1 MKSKYENSSVRE
13 NLAREIASEGIV
25 LLKNENEML
34 PFGKETVA
42 VFGRTQVDTIK
53 CGTGSA
59 FCESEYCV
67 NIIDGMENA
76 GICIY
81 APLAERYRVWCAE
94 NTIATYG
101 VWGSG
106 SHIMPEMHLTEDEIR
121 ELSGKADKAVFVV
134 GRTAGEND
142 DSSPTD
148 GDFRLSPDERFL
160 FETLRKYFNK
170 IAVIINS
177 GNLIDISFTKYDEVT
192 AVVMLNLPGM
202 EGGNALGDVLSG
214 KVSPS
219 GKLTDTI
226 AKRYVDYSTAEYFGQ
241 KSGTIQNYYED
252 IFVGYRYFETFD
264 DVTHRVLY
272 HFGHGLSY
280 TTFEKKL
287 VSFECT
293 GVLGEVKVKIS
304 VKNTGAKYS
313 GKDIVMVY
321 SSAPKEALA
330 PKYEL
335 RAFEKTRLLAPG
347 EEEMLEISFR
357 TEEIASFC
365 DTGDD
370 AWYIASGEYKFYYG
384 ASTASLELAGTF
396 TNAERHIVKKCTH
409 IPTELCERLT
419 ADGRYEQLD
428 AIPPDTT
435 NGIPVGYGAALSIEA
450 DQFEK
455 PSERMLDFLE
465 RVREKFTQKGEE
477 IGENIRIYRLN
488 ITTGGFYTMRL
499 SADVMPKRVINNGIP
514 LPAFE
519 SYFSEDGAEIILS
532 PGTNV
537 FLFEGEER
545 APLVSFEFEKEDE
558 TVYVKSE
565 GTSLLECGKFTEC
578 ALYVIAREFED
589 EEGLIKHGRGLF
601 RMHTP
606 GRYAM
611 YKLEVEKPGFYDF
624 TLRYSTYHDERD
636 LAKTYSFMVSNV
648 TQTIESVT
656 LEKTTEEDAPFVF
669 RTAAPIRLALPAG
682 EAYLKV
688 ISKTKNTPHLAY
700 MEITP
705 STRKVHIE
713 EEAGTDFDAENIPLE
728 YNENSCGYFPRK
740 ELPEI
745 AGKYDFRNVLSGEIT
760 LDELVA
766 DFSDEELAALSCGNK
781 NGHIGRVSARGIPEC
796 YWSDGSVG
804 YRQNFNVTVYPSSTM
819 MASTWNKELAREFG
833 RSIGCEGNLYNAD
846 VWLAPAINIHR
857 DPCCGRN
864 FEYMSEDPYV
874 TGAIAS
880 EIVKGVQEHSVAATV
895 KHFAANNTEYQRMK
909 SNSRVSARAL
919 REIYMKAFE
928 IIIKEAKPYAI
939 MTSYNH
945 INGIKVSENPLFVE
959 QIMRNEFGFDGLVM
973 SDFSNDSDH
982 VRELAATQ
990 DLKMNFGD
998 PRTVCQK
1005 LSEGKLS
1012 RETVRAC
1019 VKRVLELIIKT
1030 TCVNSEV
1037 K

>member
-1 MKSKYENSSVRE
+1 MSCKYENSSVRE
-13 NLAREIASEGIV
+13 RLAREIASEGIV

-34 PFGKETVA
+34 PFGKEKVA

-67 NIIDGMENA
+67 NILEGMENA
-76 GICIY
+76 GINIY
-81 APLAERYRVWCAE
+81 APLAEKYRVWCAE

-106 SHIMPEMHLTEDEIR
+106 SHVMPEMPVSEDEIR
-121 ELSGKADKAVFVV
+121 EAAEVCEKAVFVV

-148 GDFRLSPDERFL
+148 GDFRLSPKEREIY
-160 FETLRKYFNK
+160 ETLRKHFGK

-177 GNLIDISFTKYDEVT
+177 GNLIDSSFTKYEEAK
-192 AVVMLNLPGM
+192 AVIMLNLPGM

-214 KVSPS
+214 KVCPS

-226 AKRYVDYSTAEYFGQ
+226 AKRYVDYPTAEYFGR
-241 KSGTIQNYYED
+241 KAGLIQNYYED
-252 IFVGYRYFETFD
+252 IFVGYRYFETFS
-264 DVTHRVLY
+264 DVTHIVLY

-280 TTFEKKL
+280 TAFKKKVL
-287 VSFECT
+287 SFECT
-293 GVLGEVKVKIS
+293 GIDGEVKVKVS
-304 VKNTGAKYS
+304 VKNTGEKYA
-313 GKDIVMVY
+313 GKEVVMIY
-321 SSAPKEALA
+321 SSAPEAARA

-335 RAFEKTRLLAPG
+335 RAFEKTKLLAPG
-347 EEEMLEISFR
+347 EEQTLEISFP
-357 TEEIASFC
+357 TEDIASFC
-365 DTGDD
+365 DPHYTVKDE
-370 AWYIASGEYKFYYG
+370 WQIVSGEYKFYYG
-384 ASTASLELAGTF
+384 ASTAELELAGTLLN
-396 TNAERHIVKKCTH
+396 TKHRVVKKCAH

-419 ADGRYEQLD
+419 SEGRYEKLD
-428 AIPPDTT
+428 AIPPDTS
-435 NGIPVGYGAALSIEA
+435 NGIPVGPYAALEIE
-450 DQFEK
+450 
-455 PSERMLDFLE
+455 
-465 RVREKFTQKGEE
+465 GEQYAE
-477 IGENIRIYRLN
+477 MTEETAEGFAECEVSTENMRLYRLN
-488 ITTGGFYTMRL
+488 VAAAGTYKL
-499 SADVMPKRVINNGIP
+499 KLKADKMPKEAYLGLHP
-514 LPAFE
+514 LAYFE
-519 SYFSEDGAEIILS
+519 NYFSEDGAEIILP
-532 PGTNV
+532 PGKV
-537 FLFEGEER
+537 EFSFEGEDE
-545 APLVSFEFEKEDE
+545 APLVSFEFEKLDE
-558 TVYVKSE
+558 TVYIKE
-565 GTSLLECGKFTEC
+565 KGTSLLECGKFTEC
-578 ALYVIAREFED
+578 ALYVIARQFED
-589 EEGLIKHGRGLF
+589 EDGLMKHGRGLF

-611 YKLEVEKPGFYDF
+611 YKLEVEKAGYYDL
-624 TLRYSTYHDERD
+624 TLRYSTYHDTRD

-656 LEKTTEEDAPFVF
+656 LEKTTEEDAPFSF

-682 EAYLKV
+682 EAYLKIV
-688 ISKTKNTPHLAY
+688 SKTTKTPHLAY
-700 MEITP
+700 IEIKP
-705 STRKVHIE
+705 STRKVYIE
-713 EEAGTDFDAENIPLE
+713 EEQEESFDAENIPLE
-728 YNENSCGYFPRK
+728 ASSPEGIYPRK
-740 ELPEI
+740 PLPAI

-760 LDELVA
+760 LDEFV
-766 DFSDEELAALSCGNK
+766 SDLSDAELAALSCGNK
-781 NGHIGRVSARGIPEC
+781 NGHIGRLSARGIPEC

-804 YRQNFNVTVYPSSTM
+804 FRQNYKVTVYPSSTM
-819 MASTWNKELAREFG
+819 VAATWNKELAREFG

-874 TGAIAS
+874 TGAIAA
-880 EIVKGVQEHSVAATV
+880 EIVKGAQEFSVAATV

-928 IIIKEAKPYAI
+928 IIIKEAKTYAI

-990 DLKMNFGD
+990 DLKMHFGD
-998 PRTVCQK
+998 PRTVCK
-1005 LSEGKLS
+1005 HLAEGTLS

-1019 VKRVLELIIKT
+1019 VKRVLELIMKT

>member
-1 MKSKYENSSVRE
+1 MKCKYENSSVRE
-13 NLAREIASEGIV
+13 KLAREIASEGIV

-34 PFGKETVA
+34 PFGSETVA

-59 FCESEYCV
+59 FCESEYSV
-67 NIIDGMENA
+67 SILDGMENA
-76 GICIY
+76 GICVY
-81 APLAERYRVWCAE
+81 APLAEKYRAWCAE

-106 SHIMPEMHLTEDEIR
+106 SHVMPEMPLSEDEIA
-121 ELSGKADKAVFVV
+121 EVASAAEKAVFVV

-148 GDFRLSPDERFL
+148 GDYRLSPDERAIY
-160 FETLRKYFNK
+160 ESLRRHFSK

-177 GNLIDISFTKYDEVT
+177 GNLIDISFTKYEEAR

-214 KVSPS
+214 KVCPS

-226 AKRYVDYSTAEYFGQ
+226 AKRYVDYPTAEYFGQ
-241 KSGTIQNYYED
+241 KAGLIQNYYED
-252 IFVGYRYFETFD
+252 IFVGYRYFETFGD
-264 DVTHRVLY
+264 MTHRVLY
-272 HFGHGLSY
+272 HFGHGISY
-280 TTFEKKL
+280 TTFEKRL

-293 GVLGEVKVKIS
+293 GADGEVNVKIA
-304 VKNTGAKYS
+304 VKNTGAKYA
-313 GKDIVMVY
+313 GKEVVMVY
-321 SSAPKEALA
+321 SSAPAAARA

-347 EEEMLEISFR
+347 EEETLEISFP
-357 TEEIASFC
+357 TADIASFC
-365 DTGDD
+365 DSDFGEQD
-370 AWYIASGEYKFYYG
+370 AWQIFPGEYSFYYG
-384 ASTASLELAGTF
+384 ASAAELMLAGTF
-396 TNAERHIVKKCTH
+396 ANEKCHIVQRCAH
-409 IPTELCERLT
+409 IPTELDERLT
-419 ADGRYEQLD
+419 AEGSYEKLD
-428 AIPPDTT
+428 AIPPDIS
-435 NGIPVGYGAALSIEA
+435 NGIPVGPSAALDIGAEQYA
-450 DQFEK
+450 EIDEK
-455 PSERMLDFLE
+455 TAEGFAELE
-465 RVREKFTQKGEE
+465 VDAKNLRL
-477 IGENIRIYRLN
+477 YRLN
-488 ITTGGFYTMRL
+488 MAAAGTYRL
-499 SADVMPKRVINNGIP
+499 KLTAEKMPVEAYFGLHP
-514 LPAFE
+514 LAYFE
-519 SYFSEDGAEIILS
+519 NYFSENGAEIILP
-532 PGTNV
+532 PGKV
-537 FLFEGEER
+537 EFSFEGDGE
-545 APLVSFEFEKEDE
+545 APLVSFEFEKLDE
-558 TVYVKSE
+558 TVYVKAD

-578 ALYVIAREFED
+578 ALYVISREFVDED
-589 EEGLIKHGRGLF
+589 GAIKHGRGLF

-624 TLRYSTYHDERD
+624 TLRYSTYHEDRD

-656 LEKTTEEDAPFVF
+656 LEKTTEEDAPFSF

-688 ISKTKNTPHLAY
+688 VSKTKNTPHLAY
-700 MEITP
+700 MEIKP
-705 STRKVHIE
+705 STRNVHIAE
-713 EEAGTDFDAENIPLE
+713 EVDCSFDAENIPLE
-728 YNENSCGYFPRK
+728 YNENTCGYFPRK
-740 ELPEI
+740 ELPAI
-745 AGKYDFRNVLSGEIT
+745 AGKYDFRNVLSGKIT
-760 LDELVA
+760 LDEFVA
-766 DFSDEELAALSCGNK
+766 DLSDEELAALSCGNK
-781 NGHIGRVSARGIPEC
+781 NGHIGRISARGIPEA

-819 MASTWNKELAREFG
+819 VAATWNKELAREFG

-874 TGAIAS
+874 TGAIAA
-880 EIVKGVQEHSVAATV
+880 EIVKGVQEYSVAATV

-928 IIIKEAKPYAI
+928 IIIKEANPYAI

-959 QIMRNEFGFDGLVM
+959 QIMRNEYGFDGLVM

-998 PRTVCQK
+998 PRTVCK
-1005 LSEGKLS
+1005 NLKEGTLSC
-1012 RETVRAC
+1012 ETVRAC

>member
-13 NLAREIASEGIV
+13 SLAREIASEGII

-59 FCESEYCV
+59 FCESEYCINV
-67 NIIDGMENA
+67 LDGMTGA
-76 GICIY
+76 GINVY
-81 APLAERYRVWCAE
+81 APLAEKYRAWCAE

-106 SHIMPEMHLTEDEIR
+106 SHIMPEMPLDESDYA
-121 ELSGKADKAVFVV
+121 EAANACEKAVFVI

-148 GDFRLSPDERFL
+148 GDFRLSPAEREI
-160 FETLRKYFNK
+160 FETLRKHFSK

-202 EGGNALGDVLSG
+202 EGGAALGDVLSG

-226 AKRYVDYSTAEYFGQ
+226 AKRYVDYPTAEYFGQ
-241 KSGTIQNYYED
+241 KAGTIQNYYED
-252 IFVGYRYFETFD
+252 IFVGYRYFETFG

-280 TTFEKKL
+280 TTFEKKVL
-287 VSFECT
+287 SFECT
-293 GVLGEVKVKIS
+293 GIGGEVKVTVS
-304 VKNTGAKYS
+304 VKNTGTKYA
-313 GKDIVMVY
+313 GKEVVMVY
-321 SSAPKEALA
+321 SSAPEEAHA

-335 RAFEKTRLLAPG
+335 RAFEKTKLLAPG
-347 EEEMLEISFR
+347 EEQTLEIAFK

-365 DTGDD
+365 ATGDD
-370 AWYIASGEYKFYYG
+370 AWVIFPGEYKFYYG

-396 TNAERHIVKKCTH
+396 TNETRHTVKKCAH
-409 IPTELCERLT
+409 IPTELGERLT
-419 ADGRYEQLD
+419 ADGKYEKLD
-428 AIPPDTT
+428 AIPPDTSK
-435 NGIPVGYGAALSIEA
+435 GILVGPSAALTVCPCDCDQSSCECEEYLTRLRERLAEKEIEL
-450 DQFEK
+450 
-455 PSERMLDFLE
+455 SEH
-465 RVREKFTQKGEE
+465 VSV
-477 IGENIRIYRLN
+477 YRLN
-488 ITTGGFYTMRL
+488 VTAGGFYTLRL
-499 SADVMPKRVINNGIP
+499 SSDVLPVKAFNNGIAIT
-514 LPAFE
+514 AFE
-519 SYFSEDGAEIILS
+519 EYFSENGAEIILS
-532 PGTNV
+532 PGTNT
-537 FLFEGEER
+537 FAFEGESETP
-545 APLVSFEFEKEDE
+545 AVAFEFEKKDE
-558 TVYVKSE
+558 TLYVKE
-565 GTSLLECGKFTEC
+565 NGTSILECGKFTEC

-589 EEGLIKHGRGLF
+589 ADGALKHGRGLF

-611 YKLEVEKPGFYDF
+611 YKLEVEKAGFYDF
-624 TLRYSTYHDERD
+624 TIRYSTYHDDRD

-648 TQTIESVT
+648 TQTIESVM

-688 ISKTKNTPHLAY
+688 VSKTKNTPHLAY
-700 MEITP
+700 IEITP

-713 EEAGTDFDAENIPLE
+713 EEASAEFDAENIPLE
-728 YNENSCGYFPRK
+728 PGADGGIYPRK

-745 AGKYDFRNVLSGEIT
+745 TGKYDFRNVLSGEIT
-760 LDELVA
+760 LDEFVA
-766 DFSDEELAALSCGNK
+766 DLSDEELAALSCGNK

-804 YRQNFNVTVYPSSTM
+804 YRQNYCVTVYPSSTM
-819 MASTWNKELAREFG
+819 VAATWNKELAREFG
-833 RSIGCEGNLYNAD
+833 RSIGCEGNLYNVD

-874 TGAIAS
+874 TGAIAA
-880 EIVKGVQEHSVAATV
+880 EIVKGVQEFSVAATV

-928 IIIKEAKPYAI
+928 IIIKEANPYAI

-959 QIMRNEFGFDGLVM
+959 QIMRNEFGFGGLVM

-990 DLKMNFGD
+990 DLKMNYGD
-998 PRTVCQK
+998 PRTVCKK
-1005 LSEGKLS
+1005 LGEGKLS
-1012 RETVRAC
+1012 RETVRDC

>member
-13 NLAREIASEGIV
+13 SLAREIASEGIV
-25 LLKNENEML
+25 LLKNNEEML

-67 NIIDGMENA
+67 NVLDGMVGA
-76 GICIY
+76 GINVY
-81 APLAERYRVWCAE
+81 APLAEKYRAWCAE

-106 SHIMPEMHLTEDEIR
+106 SHIMPEMPISEGEIA
-121 ELSGKADKAVFVV
+121 EIAKAAEKAVFIV

-148 GDFRLSPDERFL
+148 GDFRLSPDERAL
-160 FETLRKYFNK
+160 FETLRVYFGK

-177 GNLIDISFTKYDEVT
+177 GNLIDISFTKHDEVK

-214 KVSPS
+214 KVCPS

-226 AKRYVDYSTAEYFGQ
+226 AKRYADYPTAEYFGQ
-241 KSGTIQNYYED
+241 KAGTIQNYYED
-252 IFVGYRYFETFD
+252 IFVGYRYFETFGD
-264 DVTHRVLY
+264 ATHRVLY

-287 VSFECT
+287 LSFECT
-293 GVLGEVKVKIS
+293 GVHGKVKVKVA
-304 VKNTGAKYS
+304 VKNTGAKYA
-313 GKDIVMVY
+313 GKEVVMVY
-321 SSAPKEALA
+321 SSAPAEALA

-335 RAFEKTRLLAPG
+335 RAFEKTKLLAPG
-347 EEEMLEISFR
+347 EEQTLEITFR
-357 TEEIASFC
+357 TADIASFC
-365 DTGDD
+365 DKGDD
-370 AWYIASGEYKFYYG
+370 AWVIEAGEYKFYYG
-384 ASTASLELAGTF
+384 ASTASLTLAGTF
-396 TNAERHIVKKCTH
+396 ENGERYAAEKCAH
-409 IPTELCERLT
+409 IPTELGERLT
-419 ADGRYEQLD
+419 ADGRYEKLD
-428 AIPPDTT
+428 AIPPDTS
-435 NGIPVGYGAALSIEA
+435 NGIPVGPSAALTVCPCDC
-450 DQFEK
+450 DQGTAECKEYLARLREILAEK
-455 PSERMLDFLE
+455 EM
-465 RVREKFTQKGEE
+465 E
-477 IGENIRIYRLN
+477 IGEHVSVYRLN
-488 ITTGGFYTMRL
+488 VTAGGFYTLRL
-499 SADVMPKRVINNGIP
+499 SSDTLPVKVFNNGIP
-514 LPAFE
+514 LSAFAD
-519 SYFSEDGAEIILS
+519 YFSEDGAEIILS
-532 PGTNV
+532 PGTNT
-537 FLFEGEER
+537 FTFEGESE
-545 APLVSFEFEKEDE
+545 APAVSFEFEKQDE
-558 TVYVKSE
+558 TLYVKES
-565 GTSLLECGKFTEC
+565 GTSILECGKFTEC

-589 EEGLIKHGRGLF
+589 EEGALKHGRGLF

-624 TLRYSTYHDERD
+624 TIRYSTYHEERD

-682 EAYLKV
+682 EAYLKIV
-688 ISKTKNTPHLAY
+688 SKTKNTPHLAY
-700 MEITP
+700 IEITP
-705 STRKVHIE
+705 STRTVHID
-713 EEAGTDFDAENIPLE
+713 EEAGTEFDAENIPLE
-728 YNENSCGYFPRK
+728 PGADGGIYPRK

-745 AGKYDFRNVLSGEIT
+745 AGKYDFRNVLSGKIT
-760 LDELVA
+760 LDEFVL
-766 DFSDEELAALSCGNK
+766 DLSDEELAALSCGNK
-781 NGHIGRVSARGIPEC
+781 NGQIGRVSARGIPEC

-804 YRQNFNVTVYPSSTM
+804 YRQNYCVTVYPSSTM
-819 MASTWNKELAREFG
+819 VAATWNKALAREFG
-833 RSIGCEGNLYNAD
+833 RSIGCEGKLYNAD

-857 DPCCGRN
+857 DPSCGRN

-880 EIVKGVQEHSVAATV
+880 EIVKGVQEFSVAATV

-928 IIIKEAKPYAI
+928 IIIKDADPYAI

-959 QIMRNEFGFDGLVM
+959 QIMRNEFGFSGLVM

-998 PRTVCQK
+998 PRTVCKK
-1005 LSEGKLS
+1005 LGEGKLS

>member
-1 MKSKYENSSVRE
+1 MKSKYENSFVRE
-13 NLAREIASEGIV
+13 SLAREIASEGIV

-59 FCESEYCV
+59 FCESEYHINV
-67 NIIDGMENA
+67 LDGMQGA
-76 GICIY
+76 GISVY
-81 APLAERYRVWCAE
+81 APLAEKYRAWCAE

-106 SHIMPEMHLTEDEIR
+106 SHIMPEMPLDESDFA
-121 ELSGKADKAVFVV
+121 EAANACEKAVFVV

-148 GDFRLSPDERFL
+148 GDFRLSPDEREI
-160 FETLRKYFNK
+160 FETLRKYFRK

-177 GNLIDISFTKYDEVT
+177 GNLIDISFTKHDEVT

-202 EGGNALGDVLSG
+202 EGGRALGDVLSG
-214 KVSPS
+214 KVCPS

-226 AKRYVDYSTAEYFGQ
+226 AKRYVDYPTAEYFGQ
-241 KSGTIQNYYED
+241 KAGIIQNYYED
-252 IFVGYRYFETFD
+252 IFVGYRYFETFS
-264 DVTHRVLY
+264 DVTDRVLY

-280 TTFEKKL
+280 TTFEKKI

-293 GVLGEVKVKIS
+293 GIDGEVNVKVS
-304 VKNTGAKYS
+304 VKNTGEKYA
-313 GKDIVMVY
+313 GKEVVMVY
-321 SSAPKEALA
+321 SSAPAEALA

-335 RAFEKTRLLAPG
+335 RAFEKTKLLAPG
-347 EEEMLEISFR
+347 EEQMLEITFK

-370 AWYIASGEYKFYYG
+370 VWHIVPGEYRFYYG
-384 ASTASLELAGTF
+384 ASTASLEFAGTF
-396 TNAERHIVKKCTH
+396 TNEKRHIVKKCAH
-409 IPTELCERLT
+409 IPTELDERLT
-419 ADGRYEQLD
+419 ADGRYEKLD
-428 AIPPDTT
+428 AIPPDTSK
-435 NGIPVGYGAALSIEA
+435 GIPVG
-450 DQFEK
+450 
-455 PSERMLDFLE
+455 PSAELTVSSDACKEIDEEHAEFLE
-465 RVREKFTQKGEE
+465 KIRERLAEKGETLGKH
-477 IGENIRIYRLN
+477 ISICKLN
-488 ITTGGFYTMRL
+488 ITAGGFYTMHL
-499 SADVMPKRVINNGIP
+499 AADTLPTRIINNGVP

-519 SYFSEDGAEIILS
+519 SYFEDGGAEIVLS
-532 PGTNV
+532 PGTNN
-537 FLFEGEER
+537 FIFEGENE
-545 APLVSFEFEKEDE
+545 APKVSFEFEKQDE
-558 TVYVKSE
+558 TLYVKAE
-565 GTSLLECGKFTEC
+565 GTSILECGKFTEC

-589 EEGLIKHGRGLF
+589 PDGKLKHGRGLF

-624 TLRYSTYHDERD
+624 TIRYSTYHDERD

-648 TQTIESVT
+648 TQTIEPVT

-688 ISKTKNTPHLAY
+688 VSKTKNTPHLAY

-713 EEAGTDFDAENIPLE
+713 EDIVDEFDAENEPLE
-728 YNENSCGYFPRK
+728 PGSGNDIYPRK

-745 AGKYDFRNVLSGEIT
+745 AGKYDFRNVLSGKIT
-760 LDELVA
+760 LDEFVA
-766 DFSDEELAALSCGNK
+766 DLSDEELAALSCGNK

-804 YRQNFNVTVYPSSTM
+804 YRQNYCVTVYPSSTM
-819 MASTWNKELAREFG
+819 VAATWNKELAREFG

-874 TGAIAS
+874 TGAIAA
-880 EIVKGVQEHSVAATV
+880 EIVKGVQEFSVAATV

-928 IIIKEAKPYAI
+928 IIIKDASPLAI

-959 QIMRNEFGFDGLVM
+959 TIMRNEFGFDGLVM
-973 SDFSNDSDH
+973 SDFSNDSSH

-998 PRTVCQK
+998 PRTVCKK
-1005 LSEGKLS
+1005 LAEGKLS

>member
-1 MKSKYENSSVRE
+1 MKCKYENSSVRAK
-13 NLAREIASEGIV
+13 LAREIASEGIV
-25 LLKNENEML
+25 LLKNVGEML
-34 PFGKETVA
+34 PFGKEKVA

-59 FCESEYCV
+59 FCESEYNV
-67 NIIDGMENA
+67 SVLEGMENA
-76 GICIY
+76 GINIY
-81 APLAERYRVWCAE
+81 EPLAEKYRAWCAE

-106 SHIMPEMHLTEDEIR
+106 SHIMPEMPVSESEIEEATR
-121 ELSGKADKAVFVV
+121 ACEKAVFVV

-142 DSSPTD
+142 DSSATD
-148 GDFRLSPDERFL
+148 GDFRLSPDERAL
-160 FETLRKYFNK
+160 YETLRKHFAK

-177 GNLIDISFTKYDEVT
+177 GNLIDISFTKYDEVK
-192 AVVMLNLPGM
+192 AVIMLNLPGM
-202 EGGNALGDVLSG
+202 EGGNALGDVLAG
-214 KVSPS
+214 KICPS

-226 AKRYVDYSTAEYFGQ
+226 AKRYVDYPTAEYFGQ
-241 KSGTIQNYYED
+241 KAGIIQNYYED

-280 TTFEKKL
+280 TTFEKRL

-293 GVLGEVKVKIS
+293 GVCGEVKVEIA

-313 GKDIVMVY
+313 GKEVVMIY
-321 SSAPKEALA
+321 SSAPAAALA

-347 EEEMLEISFR
+347 EEQTLEITFK

-365 DTGDD
+365 DVNDD
-370 AWYIASGEYKFYYG
+370 AWYIYDGEYRFYYG
-384 ASTASLELAGTF
+384 ASTASLELAGVF
-396 TNAERHIVKKCTH
+396 VNAEKHLVKKCAH
-409 IPTELCERLT
+409 IPTELGERLT
-419 ADGRYEQLD
+419 AEGRYEALD

-435 NGIPVGYGAALSIEA
+435 NGIPVGNGARLTVEA
-450 DQFEK
+450 DEFETED
-455 PSERMLDFLE
+455 ERLADFIE
-465 RVREKFTQKGEE
+465 KVREKYAENGAE
-477 IGENIRIYRLN
+477 ISENIRTYKLN
-488 ITTGGFYTMRL
+488 ITTGGFYTLRL
-499 SADVMPKRVINNGIP
+499 CADVMPKRVINNGVT

-532 PGTNV
+532 PGTNI
-537 FLFEGEER
+537 FMFEGEEK
-545 APLVSFEFEKEDE
+545 APMVSFEFEKEDE

-578 ALYVIAREFED
+578 ALYVIAREFVD
-589 EEGLIKHGRGLF
+589 KEGAIKHGRGLF

-624 TLRYSTYHDERD
+624 TLRYSTYHEERD

-656 LEKTTEEDAPFVF
+656 LEKTTEEDAPFSF

-688 ISKTKNTPHLAY
+688 VSKTKNTPHLAY

-705 STRKVHIE
+705 STRNVHIV
-713 EEAGTDFDAENIPLE
+713 EEAATEFDAENIPLE
-728 YNENSCGYFPRK
+728 PGSDGGIYPRK
-740 ELPEI
+740 ELPAI

-781 NGHIGRVSARGIPEC
+781 NGQIGRVSARGIPEC

-819 MASTWNKELAREFG
+819 VAATWNKELAREFG

-874 TGAIAS
+874 TGAIAA

-928 IIIKEAKPYAI
+928 IIIKDAAPHAI

-959 QIMRNEFGFDGLVM
+959 QIMRNEYGFDGLVM

-998 PRTVCQK
+998 PRTVCK
-1005 LSEGKLS
+1005 YLKEGKLS